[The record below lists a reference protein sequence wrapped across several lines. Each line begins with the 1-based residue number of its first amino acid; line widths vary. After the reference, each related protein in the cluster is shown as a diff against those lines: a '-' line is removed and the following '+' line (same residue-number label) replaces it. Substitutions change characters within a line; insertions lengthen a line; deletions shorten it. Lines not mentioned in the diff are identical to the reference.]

1 MLPSSLLLLLARKKY
16 VTRRRKRKPSVL
28 ALLSFATKGNM
39 LHAARALVL
48 RTADVLRLENGT
60 KVLDVVGKLQFE

>member
-1 MLPSSLLLLLARKKY
+1 
-16 VTRRRKRKPSVL
+16 
-28 ALLSFATKGNM
+28 M